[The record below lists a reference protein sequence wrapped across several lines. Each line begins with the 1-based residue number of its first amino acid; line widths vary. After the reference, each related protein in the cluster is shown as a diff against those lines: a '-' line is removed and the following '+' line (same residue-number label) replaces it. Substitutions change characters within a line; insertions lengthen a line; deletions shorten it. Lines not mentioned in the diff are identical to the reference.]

1 MLKIFRIFQERAK
14 FFYLVLALLGLVNSI
29 LYSSILICI
38 NSVINKTRLPFI
50 AEVHWMIYVAL
61 VLSALLVSKMFQTYL
76 VRLTLDVQYDFE
88 ISILKKLLS
97 ASYEAFNRTGS
108 EKIYTAI
115 SDTRILSQVP
125 ESFINILNATIIVI
139 CGVGY
144 LFWVSPAGGCT
155 ILLVMVILLVFYLA
169 RNRGIEKELNR
180 LRDLHNHYHRYVID
194 LLDGFREI
202 RMSSVRSRNIFDD
215 FLNKNRLHCKKID
228 KETSIRY
235 LDNELTGNFSWYVII
250 GLTLFVLPRATN
262 MSLGQVTSFILT
274 ILYVMG
280 PVATLVTF
288 IPFYTRIK
296 IAVTRV
302 FDLDAELDLTQQH
315 KRKSEDSVNIQTEP
329 FRSIKFSNV
338 AYQYYDDARR
348 RDFIFGPI
356 DLEINAEEVVFITG
370 GNGSGK
376 STFINLLTGICRP
389 NSGTIFFNDIEITEE
404 KATDYRDRVSAIFT
418 NNHLFSENYDNFPIN
433 SENQL
438 LSEYLK
444 WMMLSDV
451 VNIDD
456 NNRTI
461 STRLSKGQQKR
472 LALIYS
478 LFEDKQIVVL
488 DEWAAEQDPEFRRFF
503 YHDVVP
509 KLRQNGKTIVAVTH
523 DDLFFNTADR
533 IIKLDYGSVVSDT
546 RQFERAMLSTRQ

>member
-1 MLKIFRIFQERAK
+1 
-14 FFYLVLALLGLVNSI
+14 
-29 LYSSILICI
+29 
-38 NSVINKTRLPFI
+38 
-50 AEVHWMIYVAL
+50 
-61 VLSALLVSKMFQTYL
+61 
-76 VRLTLDVQYDFE
+76 
-88 ISILKKLLS
+88 
-97 ASYEAFNRTGS
+97 
-108 EKIYTAI
+108 
-115 SDTRILSQVP
+115 
-125 ESFINILNATIIVI
+125 
-139 CGVGY
+139 
-144 LFWVSPAGGCT
+144 
-155 ILLVMVILLVFYLA
+155 
-169 RNRGIEKELNR
+169 
-180 LRDLHNHYHRYVID
+180 VID